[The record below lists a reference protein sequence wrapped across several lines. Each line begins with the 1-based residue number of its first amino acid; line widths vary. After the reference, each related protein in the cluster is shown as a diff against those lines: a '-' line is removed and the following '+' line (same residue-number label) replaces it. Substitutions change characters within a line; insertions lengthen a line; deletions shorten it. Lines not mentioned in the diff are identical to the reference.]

1 MKISLLAAYTKN
13 KHIIGAQ
20 GKIPWNLPSERD
32 YFKKI
37 CKDKFVIMGRKTF
50 DEIGKPLSYCKIIV
64 LSSKNSKTG
73 SVPLAHNL
81 GSVPPV
87 QFVSTLEDAFAV
99 CKNQDEI
106 LVAGGQTLYDQTI
119 DIADKIYATEIQLDI
134 NGDAVFPLIDDSWE
148 RQVIEKRQEKNI
160 NYEYVVYTKKIT
172 SASFHR

>member
-13 KHIIGAQ
+13 NHIIGAQ

-32 YFKKI
+32 FFKKI

-64 LSSKNSKTG
+64 LSSKNSETG
-73 SVPLAHNL
+73 SVPLAHKL

-106 LVAGGQTLYDQTI
+106 LVAGGQTLYEQTI
-119 DIADKIYATEIQLDI
+119 SIANKIYATEINLIIKGDSYFPDI
-134 NGDAVFPLIDDSWE
+134 DSSWKKTLLETKSENGISYDYVLYE
-148 RQVIEKRQEKNI
+148 R
-160 NYEYVVYTKKIT
+160 
-172 SASFHR
+172 

>member
-13 KHIIGAQ
+13 NHIIGAQ

-32 YFKKI
+32 FFKKI

-119 DIADKIYATEIQLDI
+119 DIADKIYATEINLIIKGDSYFPDI
-134 NGDAVFPLIDDSWE
+134 DSSWKKTLLETKSENGISYDYVLYE
-148 RQVIEKRQEKNI
+148 R
-160 NYEYVVYTKKIT
+160 
-172 SASFHR
+172 

>member
-32 YFKKI
+32 FFKKI

-106 LVAGGQTLYDQTI
+106 LVAGGQTLYEQTI
-119 DIADKIYATEIQLDI
+119 SIANKIYATEINLIIKGDSYFPDI
-134 NGDAVFPLIDDSWE
+134 DSSWKKTLLETKSENGISYDYVLYE
-148 RQVIEKRQEKNI
+148 R
-160 NYEYVVYTKKIT
+160 
-172 SASFHR
+172 